1 MKQKSIFIRCSFLLV
16 SILMISSCN
25 GSNESDKN
33 YQKACEELDYG
44 KAWGIVDE
52 LKEKYEKAF
61 DDYYSNSIFSSES
74 SKKTADKKYHDAFDY
89 VFRSE
94 INFLISNADETSAKR
109 IMVLFNERKMGDYQK
124 KEYIKEFVKLAISL
138 DNDHVINLFA
148 KNATLED
155 EELLTYLIHKNT
167 IESSDTV
174 LSMISHEFNNCEKPA
189 PGLNNFYLSKK
200 NRAYKHFNSRLN
212 SILNL
217 AISNHNQ
224 YLAKKTFGLYVQTMV
239 VTEGRGG
246 GKKYKG
252 VVVDGNHSYVEFNN
266 SEMEEAQKIYNN
278 AVKSGAFK

>member
-1 MKQKSIFIRCSFLLV
+1 
-16 SILMISSCN
+16 MISSCN

-33 YQKACEELDYG
+33 YQKACEELDYI
-44 KAWGIVDE
+44 KAWNIVEQLREEYVDHIHSWWSSVG
-52 LKEKYEKAF
+52 KEKKAMNK
-61 DDYYSNSIFSSES
+61 Y
-74 SKKTADKKYHDAFDY
+74 KTAYDY
-89 VFRSE
+89 VLRSE
-94 INFLISNADETSAKR
+94 VNFLLANGDEASAKR
-109 IMVLFNERKMGDYQK
+109 IMILLNEQK
-124 KEYIKEFVKLAISL
+124 IDEDKKNEYIKEFVKLAISL

-167 IESSDTV
+167 IESSDKV

-266 SEMEEAQKIYNN
+266 SEMEEAQKNYNN